1 MRGFRQSVRL
11 RVAYGA
17 SAAVMLLAAGPGL
30 AQSADAS
37 PPQPAQAESVADLE
51 EIVVTGTSIR
61 GVPPVGSNLIGMT
74 RQDIETLG
82 AANTPDLLASVP
94 QLNSFN
100 TAPSPSL
107 GGVGSFAPGLRG
119 LPANATLPLMNGH
132 RLVAAAAN
140 ETNPDFPLIPNL
152 AIERV
157 EVVADGAS
165 SIYGSDAVAGVV
177 NFITRRNVS
186 GVEMSANYGAG
197 DDYYSGHVGGLV
209 GKTWDG
215 GSILAAY
222 QYTETDNITGGDRD
236 YRLQDF
242 RPFGGIDN
250 RGVNCPS
257 PNVLV
262 DATFY
267 SVFYAAPDLAPT
279 RRTSATTAPRRTFCR
294 PRASTACSSRVGRT

>member
-17 SAAVMLLAAGPGL
+17 SAAVMLLAAGPSL

-37 PPQPAQAESVADLE
+37 PPQPAQDESVADLE

-152 AIERV
+152 SIERV

-165 SIYGSDAVAGVV
+165 SIYGP
-177 NFITRRNVS
+177 TP
-186 GVEMSANYGAG
+186 
-197 DDYYSGHVGGLV
+197 
-209 GKTWDG
+209 W
-215 GSILAAY
+215 
-222 QYTETDNITGGDRD
+222 
-236 YRLQDF
+236 
-242 RPFGGIDN
+242 
-250 RGVNCPS
+250 RGW
-257 PNVLV
+257 
-262 DATFY
+262 
-267 SVFYAAPDLAPT
+267 
-279 RRTSATTAPRRTFCR
+279 
-294 PRASTACSSRVGRT
+294 